1 MSEPNEPRTVAEVEA
16 LLGAY
21 ALDAV
26 DPDERE
32 AVEAHLAVCPRCRAE
47 LAEHLETASFLA
59 HGGAS
64 APDGLW
70 PRIASSLEESPPALR
85 LGVVDGAAAGSRDLG
100 APKRLRPRG
109 RSVVWAAVAAAAVV
123 VVAVLAVQLVRQ
135 GNQIDDLHS
144 QMAATG
150 VSHAAMDA
158 LADPASR
165 KIDLR
170 SPSGQP
176 MSATAVI
183 SPSGTGY
190 LVPSELPRLTAD
202 RTYQLWALMPGKAI
216 SLGLLGAHPGV
227 VAFPG
232 KGPITG
238 LAVTEEHA
246 GGVVSSSNAPVLVGQ
261 V

>member
-1 MSEPNEPRTVAEVEA
+1 MTEPNEPRTVAEVEG

-26 DPDERE
+26 DADERA
-32 AVEAHLAVCPRCRAE
+32 AVEDHLAVCPRCRAE

-59 HGGAS
+59 HGGAA
-64 APDGLW
+64 APEGLW

-85 LGVVDGAAAGSRDLG
+85 LGVVEGAGDGSRG
-100 APKRLRPRG
+100 ARRRRPHA

-165 KIDLR
+165 KVDLR
-170 SPSGQP
+170 SPDGQP
-176 MSATAVI
+176 VSATAVI
-183 SPSGTGY
+183 SRGGTGY
-190 LVPSELPRLTAD
+190 LLPSELPRLTAD
-202 RTYQLWALMPGKAI
+202 RTYQLWALMPGHAI
-216 SLGLLGAHPGV
+216 SLGLLGAHPGI

-238 LAVTEEHA
+238 LAITEEHA
-246 GGVVSSSNAPVLVGQ
+246 GGVVSSSNPPVLVGQ
-261 V
+261 I

>member
-1 MSEPNEPRTVAEVEA
+1 MTEPNEPRTVAEVEA

-26 DPDERE
+26 DLDERE
-32 AVEAHLAVCPRCRAE
+32 AVEVHLAVCPRCRAE

-64 APDGLW
+64 APEGLW
-70 PRIASSLEESPPALR
+70 PRIAGSLEEPPPALR
-85 LGVVDGAAAGSRDLG
+85 LGVVDGAGDGSRG
-100 APKRLRPRG
+100 VRAPTRRRPRA
-109 RSVVWAAVAAAAVV
+109 RSVVWSALAAAAVV
-123 VVAVLAVQLVRQ
+123 IVAVLAVQLVRQ

-144 QMAATG
+144 QVAASG

-165 KIDLR
+165 KVDLR
-170 SPSGQP
+170 SPSGKP

-183 SPSGTGY
+183 SHGGTGY

-202 RTYQLWALMPGKAI
+202 RTYQLWALMPGHTI
-216 SLGLLGAHPGV
+216 SLGLLGSHPGI

-238 LAVTEEHA
+238 LAITDEHA
-246 GGVVSSSNAPVLVGQ
+246 GGVVSSSNPPVLVGQ